1 MFDYFLW
8 ILVFPGI
15 VGVVGGPC
23 NGMAH
28 ALRTLESFTTK
39 VLWLASNG
47 LSMLLSNKL
56 MTFTRANCSIGSAYY
71 NK

>member
-8 ILVFPGI
+8 IHVFPKV

-28 ALRTLESFTTK
+28 ALRGLKRFTTK
-39 VLWLASNG
+39 VLCFAPNG

-56 MTFTRANCSIGSAYY
+56 MTFT
-71 NK
+71 